1 MDGEALGMGVEEDV
15 EVGVEEAV
23 VWSLRVGL
31 TWCFSPRPSFCALWP
46 LDGEFN
52 GTFLVGGAG
61 EVSVDAAS
69 KGGFGR

>member
-1 MDGEALGMGVEEDV
+1 M
-15 EVGVEEAV
+15 
-23 VWSLRVGL
+23 
-31 TWCFSPRPSFCALWP
+31 WCFSPRPSLCALWP

-61 EVSVDAAS
+61 EVLVDAAS